1 VPSKF
6 FRYDDYHR
14 TIIGYHGTTAG
25 AADRLV
31 SGDPFKASDR
41 DDEWFGK
48 GIYFWEYAPKQAWWW
63 SKKFKRYDRP
73 AVIGALI
80 RLGNCFDLLDPK
92 NLKVLRA
99 VHAQLT
105 TKLKEEDIEIPTNGR
120 HHRNLDCAVFNFFY
134 QEAEQAKTPI
144 DSARAVYVPTAS
156 AKRIWKGSW
165 IYDEAHI
172 QICVRNP
179 KNILAVWHVRP
190 DGRYGKHV
198 GTEAEIE
205 EETQEDG

>member
-1 VPSKF
+1 VPDQTFEYS
-6 FRYDDYHR
+6 DYHR
-14 TIIGYHGTTAG
+14 TIIDYHGTTS
-25 AADRLV
+25 AAVDRLV
-31 SGDPFKASDR
+31 VGDPFRAGDR

-63 SKKFKRYDRP
+63 AKKFKKFDQP

-80 RLGNCFDLLDPK
+80 QLGNCFDLLDPK

-99 VHAQLT
+99 VHARLT
-105 TKLKEEDIEIPTNGR
+105 AKLHEEGLEVPTNER
-120 HHRNLDCAVFNFFY
+120 HHRNLDCIVFNFFY
-134 QEAEQAKTPI
+134 REAEEAQTPI

-156 AKRIWKGSW
+156 AKRIWRGSW

-172 QICVRNP
+172 QVCVRSP

-190 DGRYGKHV
+190 DGRYGKQAAE
-198 GTEAEIE
+198 EA
-205 EETQEDG
+205 QENG